1 MEIKTRCSISM
12 RKIRKRNKQET
23 KCYEQNA
30 DADADA
36 DAECLS
42 SAFFF
47 VVEELECLKHTRMFL
62 R

>member
-23 KCYEQNA
+23 KFYEQNA

-42 SAFFF
+42 CAFF
-47 VVEELECLKHTRMFL
+47 LLLKSSNV
-62 R
+62 